1 MAVKKAHTRK
11 SDFTHKE
18 EVKGGKHSHE
28 HHAKMHEHHKE
39 KVDHH
44 KEKAAHHKKMMK
56 HHKEK

>member
-39 KVDHH
+39 K
-44 KEKAAHHKKMMK
+44 AAHHKKMMK